1 MKTCFTF
8 PIDSNHN
15 LHIEQ
20 NNEGIAIIVE
30 GFGQKQQIDIHKT
43 YYDIFM
49 NYLKALDLTIEERKH
64 MNWFY
69 TRVQS
74 DNDQNNIGFSINP
87 SKEEYYTINFYSI
100 EHGSVVTVL
109 KPQTFYAVQKILKNI
124 CQK

>member
-69 TRVQS
+69 TRV
-74 DNDQNNIGFSINP
+74 IN
-87 SKEEYYTINFYSI
+87 S
-100 EHGSVVTVL
+100 
-109 KPQTFYAVQKILKNI
+109 
-124 CQK
+124 